1 MKAMTDTDTFRVPH
15 RLQGLEKSKIRQV
28 ADRALPG
35 SISFGLGEPD
45 LPTAECIKR
54 EAVRVITEEM
64 NGYTLQAGIPALRE
78 KIIGEYPH
86 LNLGI
91 DDVFVTVGSSE
102 ALFCAIMTLVQEGD
116 EVLTPNPGFPAY
128 PGITKV
134 AGGVTKYY
142 RLPGEKGFAFDVE
155 EFKAQL
161 TDKTRV
167 VIVLSPS
174 NPTGRTMPRQDLQA
188 MAGALKDTGIY
199 VISDEI
205 YRDVYYGAERPPSM
219 SEYYDKTLIVSGLS
233 KIMSMTGWRLG
244 WLAGPPEVIKPAW
257 VLHGY
262 DVTCASAISQKAALA
277 AWTDEG
283 QQAMVEARAVYQKR
297 RDLIVDLFKME
308 LGLTAFVPEG
318 AFYTMLDVRHLGD
331 EMEIVEKFLQAKV
344 VTIPGSAFGS
354 EAEGYLRI
362 SFCANEEKIVEG
374 VKRMKEAL
382 ENNL

>member
-1 MKAMTDTDTFRVPH
+1 MPQ

-45 LPTAECIKR
+45 LPTAACIKR

-78 KIIGEYPH
+78 KITGEYPH

-91 DDVFVTVGSSE
+91 NDCFVTLGSSE
-102 ALFCAIMTLVQEGD
+102 ALFCAIMTLVEDGD
-116 EVLTPNPGFPAY
+116 EVLVPNPGFPAY
-128 PGITKV
+128 PGITKI

-142 RLPGEKGFAFDVE
+142 KLPREKGFAFDIE

-161 TDKTRV
+161 TNKTRV
-167 VIVLSPS
+167 VLVLSPS
-174 NPTGRTMPRQDLQA
+174 NPTGRTLSRSDLQA
-188 MAGALKDTGIY
+188 MAEALKDTGIY

-205 YRDVYYGAERPPSM
+205 YRDVYYGEERPASI

-244 WLAGPPEVIKPAW
+244 WLAGPTDVIRPAW

-283 QQAMVEARAVYQKR
+283 RQAMADARAVYQKR
-297 RDLIVDLFKME
+297 RDLIVDLFNAE

-318 AFYTMLDVRHLGD
+318 AFYTMLDIRHLGE
-331 EMEIVEKFLQAKV
+331 EMAIVEKFLQAKV

-362 SFCANEEKIVEG
+362 SFCANEEKIIEG
-374 VKRMKEAL
+374 VRRMKEAL
-382 ENNL
+382 RG

>member
-1 MKAMTDTDTFRVPH
+1 MKAMTDTETFRLPN
-15 RLQGLEKSKIRQV
+15 RLLGLEKSKIRQV

-64 NGYTLQAGIPALRE
+64 NGYTLQAGIKELRE
-78 KIIGEYPH
+78 KIISEYPH
-86 LNLGI
+86 LDLGI
-91 DDVFVTVGSSE
+91 DDVFVSVGSSE
-102 ALFCAIMTLVQEGD
+102 ALFCAIMTLIQEGD
-116 EVLTPNPGFPAY
+116 ELLAPNPGFPAY
-128 PGITKV
+128 PGITKI
-134 AGGVTKYY
+134 AGGITKYY

-161 TDKTRV
+161 TEKTRV

-174 NPTGRTMPRQDLQA
+174 NPTGRTLDRDDLQA
-188 MAGALKDTGIY
+188 MAEALKETGIY

-205 YRDVYYGAERPPSM
+205 YRDVYYGAERPASI

-244 WLAGPPEVIKPAW
+244 WLAGPAEAIRPAW

-283 QQAMVEARAVYQKR
+283 KQAMVDARAVYQKR
-297 RDLIVDLFKME
+297 RDLIVDLFKTE

-331 EMEIVEKFLQAKV
+331 EMAIVEKFLQAKV

-362 SFCANEEKIVEG
+362 SFCANEEKIIEG

-382 ENNL
+382 AG

>member
-1 MKAMTDTDTFRVPH
+1 MKAMTDMESFRIPD

-45 LPTAECIKR
+45 LPTAQCIKD
-54 EAVRVITEEM
+54 EAVRVIQEEM

-91 DDVFVTVGSSE
+91 DDVFVTIGSSE
-102 ALFCAIMTLVQEGD
+102 ALFCAIMTLIQEGD
-116 EVLTPNPGFPAY
+116 ELLAPNPGFPAY
-128 PGITKV
+128 
-134 AGGVTKYY
+134 AGVTRISGGTIKYY
-142 RLPGEKGFAFDVE
+142 RLPGEKGFAFDID
-155 EFKAQL
+155 EFKAQI
-161 TDKTRV
+161 TEKTRAV
-167 VIVLSPS
+167 VVLSPS
-174 NPTGRTMPRQDLQA
+174 NPTGRTLTREDLQA
-188 MAGALKDTGIY
+188 IAEVLKDSGIY

-205 YRDVYYGAERPPSM
+205 YRDVYYGDERPPSI
-219 SEYYDKTLIVSGLS
+219 SEYYDRTLIVSGLS

-244 WLAGPPEVIKPAW
+244 WLAGPTEVIKPAW

-277 AWTDEG
+277 AWSDEG
-283 QQAMVEARAVYQKR
+283 KQAMTDARAVYEKR
-297 RDLIVDLFKME
+297 RDLIVDLFKTE

-318 AFYTMLDVRHLGD
+318 AFYTMLDVRHLGE
-331 EMEIVEKFLQAKV
+331 EMDMVEKFLQAKV

-362 SFCANEEKIVEG
+362 SFCANDEKIVEG
-374 VKRMKEAL
+374 VKRMREAL
-382 ENNL
+382 G

>member
-1 MKAMTDTDTFRVPH
+1 VPQ
-15 RLQGLEKSKIRQV
+15 RLQGLEKSLIRQI

-64 NGYTLQAGIPALRE
+64 NGYTLQAGITELRE

-86 LNLGI
+86 LNLDV
-91 DDVFVTVGSSE
+91 DDCFVTVGSSE
-102 ALFCAIMTLVQEGD
+102 ALFCALMTLVEDGD

-128 PGITKV
+128 QGITRI
-134 AGGVTKYY
+134 AGGKTTYY
-142 RLPGEKGFAFDVE
+142 RLPGEKGFAFDID
-155 EFKAQL
+155 EFKNQI

-167 VIVLSPS
+167 VIILSPS
-174 NPTGRTMPRQDLQA
+174 NPTGRTLSRADLQA
-188 MAGALKDTGIY
+188 IAETLQDTGIY

-205 YRDVYYGAERPPSM
+205 YRDVYFGAERPASI

-244 WLAGPPEVIKPAW
+244 WLAGATDVIKPAW

-283 QQAMVEARAVYQKR
+283 KQAMVDARAVYQKR
-297 RDLIVDLFKME
+297 RDLIVDLFKTE

-344 VTIPGSAFGS
+344 VTIAGSAFGS
-354 EAEGYLRI
+354 EAKGYLRI
-362 SFCANEEKIVEG
+362 SFCANEEKIREG

-382 ENNL
+382 EE

>member
-1 MKAMTDTDTFRVPH
+1 MRPMTERESFRVPQ

-35 SISFGLGEPD
+35 SVSFGLGEPD
-45 LPTAECIKR
+45 LPTAEVIKR
-54 EAVRVITEEM
+54 EAIRVIEEEM
-64 NGYTLQAGIPALRE
+64 NGYTLQAGLPALRE
-78 KIIGEYPH
+78 KIISEYPH
-86 LNLGI
+86 MNLGV
-91 DDVFVTVGSSE
+91 DDCFVTIGSSE
-102 ALFCAIMTLVQEGD
+102 ALFTAIMTLVEDGD

-128 PGITKV
+128 PGITKI

-142 RLPGEKGFAFDVE
+142 RLPSEKGFSFDVE
-155 EFKAQL
+155 DFKAQI

-174 NPTGRTMPRQDLQA
+174 NPTGRTLSRSDLQA
-188 MAGALKDTGIY
+188 MADVLKDTGIY

-205 YRDVYYGAERPPSM
+205 YRDVYYGDERPASI

-244 WLAGPPEVIKPAW
+244 WLAGPTEVIKPAW

-262 DVTCASAISQKAALA
+262 DVTCANAISQKAALV
-277 AWTDEG
+277 AWSDEG
-283 QQAMVEARAVYQKR
+283 KQEMATARAVYQKR
-297 RDLIVDLFKME
+297 RDLIVDLFKTE

-318 AFYTMLDVRHLGD
+318 AFYTMLDVRHLGE

-362 SFCANEEKIVEG
+362 SFCANEEKIREG
-374 VKRMKEAL
+374 VRRMKEAL
-382 ENNL
+382 DK

>member
-1 MKAMTDTDTFRVPH
+1 MKAMSELETFRIPQ

-45 LPTAECIKR
+45 LPTAQCIKD

-64 NGYTLQAGIPALRE
+64 NGYTLQAGIIPLRE

-91 DDVFVTVGSSE
+91 DDVFVTIGSSE
-102 ALFCAIMTLVQEGD
+102 ALFCAIMTLIEPGD
-116 EVLTPNPGFPAY
+116 ELLAPNPGFPAY
-128 PGITKV
+128 QGVTKI
-134 AGGVTKYY
+134 AGGTIKYY
-142 RLPGEKGFAFDVE
+142 RLPGEKGFVFDID
-155 EFKAQL
+155 EFKAQI
-161 TDKTRV
+161 TDKTRAV
-167 VIVLSPS
+167 VVLSPS
-174 NPTGRTMPRQDLQA
+174 NPTGRILTREDFQAIAEALQ
-188 MAGALKDTGIY
+188 DTGIY

-205 YRDVYYGAERPPSM
+205 YRDVYYGDERPASI

-244 WLAGPPEVIKPAW
+244 WLAGPPDVITPAW

-277 AWTDEG
+277 AWTEEG
-283 QQAMVEARAVYQKR
+283 KQAMTEARAVYQKR
-297 RDLIVDLFKME
+297 RDLIVDLFKTE

-318 AFYTMLDVRHLGD
+318 AFYTMLDVRHLGE
-331 EMEIVEKFLQAKV
+331 EMAIVENFLQAKV

-382 ENNL
+382 QQ